1 MGKVYPI
8 QTLTDHFLLI
18 ELTTASA
25 TNIHKLVLDI
35 SNYIQIHDI
44 HKYNDMQ
51 WKSRGLKWATSGLQ
65 RLKLPSKTLRRV
77 VPKSSHFRPLVPEG
91 IWILGWLVMACHGDV
106 LLDWFTG
113 SFFYREP
120 LLFMGKTMVPCNW
133 SFQQIPWMLVQFSST
148 KLPGANVIH
157 SHARDWPPPEG
168 VFAAGVHPPKVMW
181 PSWTMV
187 SHPMWE
193 KQWHV
198 YHQFGNDKHT

>member
-1 MGKVYPI
+1 MKVERSKMSHERSTTPQTTI
-8 QTLTDHFLLI
+8 QDPTPGGPQVQPFQTLSTWGYMNIRLI
-18 ELTTASA
+18 GHGMSWRCFVG
-25 TNIHKLVLDI
+25 LV
-35 SNYIQIHDI
+35 
-44 HKYNDMQ
+44 
-51 WKSRGLKWATSGLQ
+51 
-65 RLKLPSKTLRRV
+65 
-77 VPKSSHFRPLVPEG
+77 
-91 IWILGWLVMACHGDV
+91 HG
-106 LLDWFTG
+106 FF
-113 SFFYREP
+113 FFYREP